1 MKLVI
6 LGGLSAVLI
15 GSLCLT
21 AAFGGPWGDW
31 LHPAFVMSLGL
42 AAFAGTVAVL
52 ARARLAAVPAA
63 LAGAVLGLAF
73 AALFPILA
81 LAQEAGSTIVPVGD
95 VFADLRSTIEVVIG
109 TVLMAIV
116 GFLSWLMKR
125 YLGIGIE
132 GRMREALQSA
142 LKGGVHYALDAA
154 RPRPRAPRST
164 FASELIAQGIGY
176 VRRYAPAAVGHFKLS
191 DEDLDR
197 MLRSKFTEIQQAKIQ
212 TGIILPDGIS
222 PLPLRGVDG
231 SVEMFTDGI
240 AALHADR
247 SKPKT

>member
-1 MKLVI
+1 M
-6 LGGLSAVLI
+6 
-15 GSLCLT
+15 
-21 AAFGGPWGDW
+21 
-31 LHPAFVMSLGL
+31 
-42 AAFAGTVAVL
+42 L

-73 AALFPILA
+73 ALLFPILA

-154 RPRPRAPRST
+154 QAATKGTTIDVRS
-164 FASELIAQGIGY
+164 EQIAQGIGY
-176 VRRYAPAAVGHFKLS
+176 VRVRTRRGRPLQAVRRRSGPDAPVEVHGDPAGEDPDGDHPAGRHLAPAPA
-191 DEDLDR
+191 R
-197 MLRSKFTEIQQAKIQ
+197 
-212 TGIILPDGIS
+212 
-222 PLPLRGVDG
+222 VDG